1 MRQYVQRVMSIDSQ
15 INKKKEKLL
24 ILSERDELKTK
35 LIENKTKTIQN
46 EKIENDPSKC
56 KTHRPYIPTF
66 IRNRNKKIENKSFFH
81 NQNKRYENMN
91 EKIYLNDT
99 MKLTNQSQEEE
110 REKEKSRNAKF
121 KTDLNTTY
129 DALKNYIKKSS
140 GIDVNSIDDINK
152 NENKKSNDK
161 SIDDENYEI
170 NKYYGNAY
178 RRRRKYWS
186 SKSSSRDNKSFD
198 SAVAKNRVSTYK
210 REKNL
215 KEDLKSNIN
224 DTKNIIIQLPLCF
237 ISKKNIQL
245 KFLPI
250 NDNCFISKEII
261 QPIILPTLDISFIS
275 KLLISSKVLP
285 INDNCFISKK
295 ICKLKQ
301 LPILD
306 NMFITK
312 NIIKPNLSNLST
324 SNRKRNL
331 SEDKTRKVISLKSF
345 NVQLRKIPIN
355 EISFISKKIY
365 IAKNIPLLPL
375 SFISKNI
382 LNCLILPLIDN
393 SFISKENKKEII
405 FKSPQKNCLYIS
417 KQRIECIQKPILSLN
432 YISKKRYLNEINQKQ
447 IPISSYLSKELI
459 ENFKKPLL
467 NNCYFSKEKLYYI
480 KKPITNN
487 CNITKELIS
496 TIKKPIIN
504 KCYISKIQIKIY
516 KKPLITLG
524 FVSKNYINQTQKIP
538 LIKQCYISKR
548 FRITGYKKPIIK
560 QSFITKTINK
570 GILPIKKPYI
580 KECQVTK
587 FNKNIREKHM
597 SNLSSLS
604 FIDNLMPDEGKIILN
619 SIKED
624 IKNTP
629 TKENKEYYDFK
640 NLNKDKINNSVNSQ
654 ISKISRNSEK
664 NISNFGS
671 LQNDDISSDFNEI
684 EKKSSRKNPKLEAN
698 LRQRREIEKEIEIQF
713 DDFGMIKEINN
724 SKTNS
729 INKNINNDS
738 EKKYD
743 NYTNYNYIFT
753 EQSPQKINLSLSK
766 SNNDSNRK
774 SNNKVNMSKSQQMD
788 SLKKNNKHII
798 PNLSMKIPKFKF
810 DKNMLVDLKNEL
822 NRRKR
827 ENRKIKDSE
836 YIKIRK
842 ATQKLNEVLLGKS
855 VDNKKNIFES
865 KIEIG
870 TNKLEEIIGKRKKR
884 SSEINIRKNNRYLH
898 ILEQEDKMNKLKS
911 LEKILDNKLDFSQN
925 TNEINNIIINTEI
938 KQNTPIKPKIKKLFK
953 TSDRNKLSSRRQK
966 KEKNI
971 TKSNSINTIDLQ
983 FILSL
988 KNYPHSL
995 DTYQLPNKV
1004 IQHCNN
1010 LKKPTYLF
1018 PSLNI
1023 LKTTEKKKSLIPI
1036 SKTNKNENKF
1046 IEKEN
1051 TEYKEN
1057 KLYEGLIKAAQNYN
1071 NNMNQWA
1078 RKDMTKEIQIAEN
1091 YIKELNLNM
1100 KKNTIKHDITS
1111 ILNTITVD
1119 NFNDVKNKLIDLLN
1133 GNNDN
1138 KDKLIEVILE
1148 KCIIENGY
1156 VILYAQLCKELINFF
1171 ESKNDSY
1178 LKSKLIE
1185 ACKSSFDRAE
1195 NEIDFKIILNDEQY
1209 YYQKKKILGNINLIA
1224 DLIDVKILSQKIGFY
1239 CINSLYERFSKSN
1252 INHEKSMKFI
1262 NLESLISFLSKFGKI
1277 VIKRN
1282 KKDNHKKLKN
1292 FITQKIQVLKD
1303 NKEIPNFLKYKI
1315 INLLEKEKNNWEDTL
1330 FEKSIIPK
1338 GKEKIKLINEEDDYN
1353 YKKIDFEDEDA
1364 IKEDLTKWINFLN
1377 ENDIITPSK
1386 LEEEILNEYEWEN
1399 IDKLISDEKVELVEI
1414 IRCYLEVSIDLINKK
1429 EDIFKANQYIN
1440 SVIEFY
1446 SKYLSKEEIN
1456 DFNKKIMILFSE
1468 VNNLV
1473 VDNLFMFEILGNLL
1487 YNSINEKLC
1496 FVSDLN
1502 IFIGSDKM
1510 TLKNIS
1516 KVIKYAIES
1525 SGKNKTKFIN
1535 DLKQSRLLNS
1545 EKELFNL
1552 IFN

>member
-1 MRQYVQRVMSIDSQ
+1 MRQYIQRGMSI
-15 INKKKEKLL
+15 NTPLKTTKEKFL
-24 ILSERDELKTK
+24 ILSEREELKTELNENRRKTNQKEK
-35 LIENKTKTIQN
+35 L
-46 EKIENDPSKC
+46 ENDPSKC
-56 KTHRPYIPTF
+56 KTHRPYFPTY
-66 IRNRNKKIENKSFFH
+66 IRERNKKIENKSSFFF
-81 NQNKRYENMN
+81 QNNRYEKIN
-91 EKIYLNDT
+91 EKAFFNNKIKLN
-99 MKLTNQSQEEE
+99 NQSQEE
-110 REKEKSRNAKF
+110 RENDKSRNIKF

-129 DALKNYIKKSS
+129 DPLKNYIKKSN
-140 GIDVNSIDDINK
+140 GIDINSIDDINK
-152 NENKKSNDK
+152 NGNKNPNDK
-161 SIDDENYEI
+161 TIDDENNEI
-170 NKYYGNAY
+170 NNYYGNAY
-178 RRRRKYWS
+178 KRRRKYWS
-186 SKSSSRDNKSFD
+186 SKSSSKDNKSFD
-198 SAVAKNRVSTYK
+198 STIEKNRVSTYK

-215 KEDLKSNIN
+215 KEDLKSTIN
-224 DTKNIIIQLPLCF
+224 DTKNIIIQLPLSF
-237 ISKKNIQL
+237 ISKKYIKL
-245 KFLPI
+245 KFIPI
-250 NDNCFISKEII
+250 NDICFISKEII

-295 ICKLKQ
+295 IYKLIQ

-306 NMFITK
+306 KMFITK
-312 NIIKPNLSNLST
+312 NIIKSNFTNLSA

-331 SEDKTRKVISLKSF
+331 SEVKARKITSLKSF
-345 NVQLRKIPIN
+345 DYRFRKIPIN

-365 IAKNIPLLPL
+365 LAKNIPILPL
-375 SFISKNI
+375 SFITKNI
-382 LNCLILPLIDN
+382 LNCLILPLLDN
-393 SFISKENKKEII
+393 SFITKENKKEII
-405 FKSPQKNCLYIS
+405 FKLPQNNCLYVS
-417 KQRIECIQKPILSLN
+417 KDRIKFIQKPLLPLN
-432 YISKKRYLNEINQKQ
+432 YISKNIYLNDINQKEKLN
-447 IPISSYLSKELI
+447 SNDLSNELI
-459 ENFKKPLL
+459 KNSKKPLL
-467 NNCYFSKEKLYYI
+467 NNCYLKEKLYYI
-480 KKPITNN
+480 KKPILNN
-487 CNITKELIS
+487 CNITKEI
-496 TIKKPIIN
+496 IPIFKKPIN
-504 KCYISKIQIKIY
+504 NECYISKIQLKIY
-516 KKPLITLG
+516 KKPLISLG
-524 FVSKNYINQTQKIP
+524 YISKNYINQTQKIP

-560 QSFITKTINK
+560 QSFITKRINK
-570 GILPIKKPYI
+570 EILSIKKPLI
-580 KECQVTK
+580 KECEISKYIKV
-587 FNKNIREKHM
+587 IREKQI

-604 FIDNLMPDEGKIILN
+604 FIDNLVPDDGKIIPIL
-619 SIKED
+619 IKED
-624 IKNTP
+624 IINTP
-629 TKENKEYYDFK
+629 TKENKEYYNFK
-640 NLNKDKINNSVNSQ
+640 NSNKEKINNSVNSQ
-654 ISKISRNSEK
+654 ISKISKNSEK

-671 LQNDDISSDFNEI
+671 LQDDISSDFNEI
-684 EKKSSRKNPKLEAN
+684 EKKSIQKHPELEAN
-698 LRQRREIEKEIEIQF
+698 IRQRREIEKEIEIQF

-724 SKTNS
+724 SITNS
-729 INKNINNDS
+729 INKNTNNDS
-738 EKKYD
+738 EKY
-743 NYTNYNYIFT
+743 NNYNYVLT
-753 EQSPQKINLSLSK
+753 EQSPQKISLSLSK
-766 SNNDSNRK
+766 SNNDSNKK
-774 SNNKVNMSKSQQMD
+774 SNNKINISKSQQMN

-798 PNLSMKIPKFKF
+798 PNFSMKIPKFKF
-810 DKNMLVDLKNEL
+810 DKNMLIDLKNEL
-822 NRRKR
+822 YRRKN
-827 ENRKIKDSE
+827 EKRKIKDYE
-836 YIKIRK
+836 YTKIRK

-855 VDNKKNIFES
+855 VDNKKDIFES
-865 KIEIG
+865 KIQIG
-870 TNKLEEIIGKRKKR
+870 TNKLEEIIDKRKKR

-925 TNEINNIIINTEI
+925 TNDINNNILLTSGI
-938 KQNTPIKPKIKKLFK
+938 KSNTPIKPTIKKLFK

-966 KEKNI
+966 KEIKI
-971 TKSNSINTIDLQ
+971 PKSNSINTINLE

-1023 LKTTEKKKSLIPI
+1023 LTKTTEKKKSLIPI
-1036 SKTNKNENKF
+1036 TKINKIENKI

-1051 TEYKEN
+1051 NEDKEN
-1057 KLYEGLIKAAQNYN
+1057 KLYKGLIKAAQNYN

-1078 RKDMTKEIQIAEN
+1078 RKDMTNEIKIAEN

-1111 ILNTITVD
+1111 ILNTLTVD

-1133 GNNDN
+1133 GNNEN

-1156 VILYAQLCKELINFF
+1156 VILYAQLCKELINYF
-1171 ESKNDSY
+1171 ESKNDIY

-1185 ACKSSFDRAE
+1185 ACKNSFDKIE
-1195 NEIDFKIILNDEQY
+1195 NEIDFKIILDDEQY

-1239 CINSLYERFSKSN
+1239 CINSLYDRFSKSN
-1252 INHEKSMKFI
+1252 NNNEKSMKFI

-1277 VIKRN
+1277 IIKRN

-1292 FITQKIQVLKD
+1292 FITQKIQILKD
-1303 NKEIPNFLKYKI
+1303 NKQIPNFLKYKI

-1338 GKEKIKLINEEDDYN
+1338 GKEKIKIINEEDDYN
-1353 YKKIDFEDEDA
+1353 NKKIELEDEDA

-1414 IRCYLEVSIDLINKK
+1414 IRCFLEVSIDLINKK

-1440 SVIEFY
+1440 SVIDFY

-1456 DFNKKIMILFSE
+1456 EFNKKIMILFGE

-1487 YNSINEKLC
+1487 YNSIHEKLC

-1502 IFIGSDKM
+1502 VFIGSDKL

-1516 KVIKYAIES
+1516 KVIKFAIES
-1525 SGKNKTKFIN
+1525 SGKNKNKFIN
-1535 DLKQSRLLNS
+1535 ELKQSRLLNS
-1545 EKELFNL
+1545 EKELYNL